1 MFGNHTLTDVTARR
15 DEMVASGMQGHR
27 DFRVI
32 DAAASGH
39 KIGGGWIN
47 WLIEAMDRPSPA
59 ALGQQATELEA
70 LATNPFAH
78 GDAETLYDLARRLR
92 SGYPLSERQGQLAD
106 GIKGR
111 ILDREAANE
120 PEYVMTP
127 DDHTL
132 VRGLSTRKMYMSQ
145 YYWANR
151 PGAANR
157 LDRLFQ
163 SYGRTQ
169 KLMRQDVEYIKG
181 QFKGVVAEWDEKKF
195 SDGGLAKYRGVVC
208 MTVSDYKFDAYGN
221 IVVDVLIDGTVTPKK
236 TSELSVAVRT
246 RKKKIVADSDLA

>member
-39 KIGGGWIN
+39 KIGGGWN
-47 WLIEAMDRPSPA
+47 
-59 ALGQQATELEA
+59 
-70 LATNPFAH
+70 
-78 GDAETLYDLARRLR
+78 
-92 SGYPLSERQGQLAD
+92 